1 MPNLDN
7 LMDMIAEHVEQGPGE
22 TFFTTLDMTYAYG
35 QVELSEETS
44 KHCNFQI
51 IGGKATGIYR
61 FITGFYGLTTMP
73 TEFQR
78 IIDLTLAGIT
88 NTFAFIDDILIVT
101 HGTEE
106 EHITK
111 VKEVLKRLDDANI
124 NLKLDKC
131 TFAAK
136 NIEWVGY
143 NLSQKGVAPINSKV
157 QGISER
163 LRPTNLKQLRSF
175 LGAVNQF
182 NKFILDLAK
191 LCFPFRTLL
200 KRDNEWNWKEEQE
213 RAFVTVNEAIK
224 KATTLNHFK
233 RNCPLRLICDASK
246 SGLGAVLQQQE
257 EGTWKPISFASRFL
271 TKLESKYSINEL
283 ELLAIVWSIEYFR
296 SYVYG
301 VPFKIISDH
310 KALATV
316 LKGQKANK
324 TYSSRLTRW
333 LDRLLP
339 YEFEV
344 IHGPGRTLGIADYL
358 SRNPSQLIEN
368 SIKSNT
374 LWDEWFTVNIVSEL
388 KNLILANEKPSR
400 GGRQPIKSEKDAIE
414 KESSEGANDATP
426 RTIKQTIRDVFI
438 EQQLEMARKRDASET
453 RKLHELAIK
462 PPVKRPITLALI
474 DKNSNTPLK
483 SSIQR
488 IGENM
493 LAATYDCDPLLQSI
507 ITLLQKFDQKKF
519 NKLPKVWQ
527 QRYNELRLD
536 ENNFIYIDERLVIP
550 EELRRPIF
558 RSLHWGHPGRDTM
571 LRAVADIWW
580 PRIHREIVLL
590 AQSCSQCQKAGKN
603 LKTVQKQSEYGKLP
617 AAETHNDEIAI
628 DFAGPFKIA
637 PKAKKYLIVTI
648 DHKTNWPN
656 AAFVRKPTA
665 ETVVNFLN
673 AHIAQFGIPKRI
685 RTDPATIFRGGTFK
699 QFCNDHF
706 IKHIECPVRDHRGN
720 GKIERL
726 IRTLNER
733 LRADK
738 TIVTEKGNTGLAR
751 LLFALRTAATIN
763 KDSPFELVFGRKPN
777 TIKEIITEI
786 PKTCLETEDALQLT
800 PEDFPKDDDSTIFL
814 RDKTKNTKL
823 EGQFKKR
830 HGSIVAESS
839 HTITL
844 ENERGRQVIAK
855 RDIAKQRS
863 MSHNPKTKTQ
873 KTKGGN
879 SHSLERKIAA
889 LKNAE
894 EREEME
900 LNKPLKTFIKK
911 KEDKNT
917 TPKTKSPRKQAK
929 PKKSLAGLPERN
941 NPPETTEQIESS
953 SDEEEEQT
961 LWQETAIK
969 QNTGTTEEKQSPPDT
984 RSNVSRQSQ
993 RTKRKPNWFGQN
1005 VMVTKVDE
1013 KDSED
1018 KNAAQTD
1025 RDIERELEEIPNFE
1039 EMTQEEIDYWV
1050 NN

>member
-1 MPNLDN
+1 
-7 LMDMIAEHVEQGPGE
+7 
-22 TFFTTLDMTYAYG
+22 
-35 QVELSEETS
+35 
-44 KHCNFQI
+44 
-51 IGGKATGIYR
+51 
-61 FITGFYGLTTMP
+61 
-73 TEFQR
+73 
-78 IIDLTLAGIT
+78 
-88 NTFAFIDDILIVT
+88 
-101 HGTEE
+101 
-106 EHITK
+106 
-111 VKEVLKRLDDANI
+111 
-124 NLKLDKC
+124 
-131 TFAAK
+131 
-136 NIEWVGY
+136 
-143 NLSQKGVAPINSKV
+143 
-157 QGISER
+157 
-163 LRPTNLKQLRSF
+163 
-175 LGAVNQF
+175 
-182 NKFILDLAK
+182 
-191 LCFPFRTLL
+191 
-200 KRDNEWNWKEEQE
+200 
-213 RAFVTVNEAIK
+213 
-224 KATTLNHFK
+224 
-233 RNCPLRLICDASK
+233 
-246 SGLGAVLQQQE
+246 
-257 EGTWKPISFASRFL
+257 
-271 TKLESKYSINEL
+271 
-283 ELLAIVWSIEYFR
+283 
-296 SYVYG
+296 
-301 VPFKIISDH
+301 
-310 KALATV
+310 
-316 LKGQKANK
+316 
-324 TYSSRLTRW
+324 
-333 LDRLLP
+333 
-339 YEFEV
+339 
-344 IHGPGRTLGIADYL
+344 
-358 SRNPSQLIEN
+358 
-368 SIKSNT
+368 
-374 LWDEWFTVNIVSEL
+374 
-388 KNLILANEKPSR
+388 
-400 GGRQPIKSEKDAIE
+400 
-414 KESSEGANDATP
+414 
-426 RTIKQTIRDVFI
+426 
-438 EQQLEMARKRDASET
+438 MARKRDASET

-507 ITLLQKFDQKKF
+507 ITLLQNFDQKKF

-527 QRYNELRLD
+527 QQSNELRLD
-536 ENNFIYIDERLVIP
+536 ENNFIYIDKRLVIP

-558 RSLHWGHPGRDTM
+558 KSLHWGHPGRDTM

-648 DHKTNWPN
+648 DQKTNWPN

-685 RTDPATIFRGGTFK
+685 RTDLATIFRGGTFK
-699 QFCNDHF
+699 QFCNEHF

-751 LLFALRTAATIN
+751 LLFALRTAATTN

-830 HGSIVAESS
+830 HGNIMAESS

-863 MSHNPKTKTQ
+863 KSHNPKTKTQ

-917 TPKTKSPRKQAK
+917 TQKTKSPRKQAK
-929 PKKSLAGLPERN
+929 PKKLLAGLPERN

-969 QNTGTTEEKQSPPDT
+969 QNTETTEEKQSPPDT
-984 RSNVSRQSQ
+984 SSNVSRQSQ